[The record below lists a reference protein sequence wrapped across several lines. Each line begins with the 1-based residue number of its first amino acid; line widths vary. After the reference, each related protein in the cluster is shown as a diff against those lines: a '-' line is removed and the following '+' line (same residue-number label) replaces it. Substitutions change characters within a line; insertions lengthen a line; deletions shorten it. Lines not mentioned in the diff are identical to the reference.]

1 MTKKLK
7 EEGSKRDKRKNKE
20 KKERREREGET
31 LFVIFFLMFNEAN
44 KKEKTRVAWI
54 ESNLPPPPP
63 HTHTDHIQ
71 NQRMLESP
79 HNSPILLIVSLA
91 QAKDPH

>member
-1 MTKKLK
+1 
-7 EEGSKRDKRKNKE
+7 
-20 KKERREREGET
+20 
-31 LFVIFFLMFNEAN
+31 MFNEAN
-44 KKEKTRVAWI
+44 KKEKTTELPGLRVTCT
-54 ESNLPPPPP
+54 PPP
-63 HTHTDHIQ
+63 THTDHIQ